1 MSTRRLAVAVL
12 VSLSLA
18 TAGCASPRFALGTTR
33 SPCFQALPV
42 AAAAVAHQGQ
52 FAGVTRVNRTT
63 LGLNGRLGLP
73 RRRRTTTTVT
83 TRPTTTTT
91 VVPGHPATTARP
103 SVPAQ
108 PQGACLV
115 AFKGTFD
122 RTKIPLLVPSTAVG
136 RYAVVVVS
144 VRTRQARAVYMLD
157 SLPKSFTHL

>member
-1 MSTRRLAVAVL
+1 VSTRRVAAAVL
-12 VSLSLA
+12 ISLSLA

-83 TRPTTTTT
+83 TKPTSTTALPSHPTTTT
-91 VVPGHPATTARP
+91 RP

-122 RTKIPLLVPSTAVG
+122 RSKIPLLVPSPAVG

-144 VRTRQARAVYMLD
+144 VRTRQARAVYLLD

>member
-1 MSTRRLAVAVL
+1 
-12 VSLSLA
+12 
-18 TAGCASPRFALGTTR
+18 
-33 SPCFQALPV
+33 
-42 AAAAVAHQGQ
+42 
-52 FAGVTRVNRTT
+52 
-63 LGLNGRLGLP
+63 
-73 RRRRTTTTVT
+73 
-83 TRPTTTTT
+83 
-91 VVPGHPATTARP
+91 
-103 SVPAQ
+103 VPAQ